1 MDPVVE
7 RRLLGLLGLGI
18 RGRLAVLGVERVR
31 EAARRGTVRV
41 AVVAADASHHSREKV
56 ERLLAAKRVPTI
68 MIASAAA
75 LGEAAGRETTA
86 VIGVVDAQLA
96 KGIRA
101 LVEPTDAVQKGHGGR
116 VDQASRTRTG

>member
-1 MDPVVE
+1 MALDPMVE

-18 RGRLAVLGVERVR
+18 RGLLAVLGVDRVR
-31 EAARRGTVRV
+31 EAVKKGTVRV

-56 ERLLAAKRVPTI
+56 ERLLVAKGVPI
-68 MIASAAA
+68 ISVPSAAV
-75 LGEAAGRETTA
+75 LGEAAGREATA

-101 LVEPTDAVQKGHGGR
+101 LVEPTGAMQIGSRRKG
-116 VDQASRTRTG
+116 

>member
-1 MDPVVE
+1 MDPDVE

-56 ERLLAAKRVPTI
+56 ERLLAAKGVPTI

-101 LVEPTDAVQKGHGGR
+101 LVDPTDAVQKGSWRKG
-116 VDQASRTRTG
+116 